1 MVRIAPVAVVALLS
15 TLAPAGAPL
24 VPHGPEVR
32 GAVSSA
38 NCSLWR
44 AEGTGQRGL
53 FTSTTYSWR
62 AWTSAP

>member
-38 NCSLWR
+38 NCSLVASGGNGPTWSVHFYDV
-44 AEGTGQRGL
+44 L
-53 FTSTTYSWR
+53 WR